1 MASYTKEELAQ
12 MIAQLEDSG
21 QNAGTCITAA
31 MRKDRNKGAQR
42 IFTKQENEELK
53 EDQVAKKADTLMMNK
68 IRKYEARCNNLQE
81 ELDRV
86 KRENNKLYNR
96 IAELTK

>member
-31 MRKDRNKGAQR
+31 MRKDRDWEQMYQKEH
-42 IFTKQENEELK
+42 TKSNQ
-53 EDQVAKKADTLMMNK
+53 
-68 IRKYEARCNNLQE
+68 LQD
-81 ELDRV
+81 ELDRT
-86 KRENNKLYNR
+86 KKENNKLYNR